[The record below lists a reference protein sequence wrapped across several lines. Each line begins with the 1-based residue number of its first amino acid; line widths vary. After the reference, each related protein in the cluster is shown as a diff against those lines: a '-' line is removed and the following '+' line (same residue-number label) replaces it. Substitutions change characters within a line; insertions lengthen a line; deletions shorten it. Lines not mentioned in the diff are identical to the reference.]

1 MRKEF
6 LDDFGEGLVDCVVV
20 DRGELEGKGDR
31 SFKLLEESSHICLN
45 HVKAF
50 YLLII
55 THEHITVN
63 FVDEYLVYNVR
74 LDLTCLFDQISEPN
88 ACTFIIRLMCV
99 NYINQGPALLN
110 LTKRVHFE
118 GVSTREIDDIELNIL
133 IVVD

>member
-1 MRKEF
+1 MEK
-6 LDDFGEGLVDCVVV
+6 
-20 DRGELEGKGDR
+20 
-31 SFKLLEESSHICLN
+31 SSHICLN

-63 FVDEYLVYNVR
+63 FVDEYFVNNVR
-74 LDLTCLFDQISEPN
+74 LDFTCLFDQISESN

-99 NYINQGPALLN
+99 NDINQSPALLN

>member
-1 MRKEF
+1 M
-6 LDDFGEGLVDCVVV
+6 
-20 DRGELEGKGDR
+20 
-31 SFKLLEESSHICLN
+31 
-45 HVKAF
+45 
-50 YLLII
+50 II
-55 THEHITVN
+55 AHEHITVN
-63 FVDEYLVYNVR
+63 FVDEHLVYNVR

-99 NYINQGPALLN
+99 NDINQSPALLN